1 MTVIFLYRL
10 CGTQN
15 QNTIVPTQKTD
26 SCRLE
31 KEIWVIGYLHIKLA
45 LKFNIQII
53 LLRVVVLRSIIETFV
68 SSKLKLCVGN
78 TINSYQYNV
87 L

>member
-15 QNTIVPTQKTD
+15 QNTIIPTQKTD

-45 LKFNIQII
+45 LKFNIQIT
-53 LLRVVVLRSIIETFV
+53 LFGLVMLRCNIETFV
-68 SSKLKLCVGN
+68 SSNRDFLEVMQL
-78 TINSYQYNV
+78 ILQHFQI
-87 L
+87 

>member
-15 QNTIVPTQKTD
+15 QNTIIPTQKTD

-31 KEIWVIGYLHIKLA
+31 KGDMGYWLFAYQVGIEI
-45 LKFNIQII
+45 
-53 LLRVVVLRSIIETFV
+53 
-68 SSKLKLCVGN
+68 
-78 TINSYQYNV
+78 
-87 L
+87 

>member
-15 QNTIVPTQKTD
+15 QNTIIPTQKTD

-45 LKFNIQII
+45 LKFNIQIT
-53 LLRVVVLRSIIETFV
+53 LLGLVMLRCNIETFV
-68 SSKLKLCVGN
+68 SS
-78 TINSYQYNV
+78 NV
-87 L
+87 DFFTSNAIDSITFET

>member
-15 QNTIVPTQKTD
+15 QNTIIPTQKTD

-45 LKFNIQII
+45 LKFNIQIT
-53 LLRVVVLRSIIETFV
+53 LLGLVMLRCYIETFV
-68 SSKLKLCVGN
+68 SSNIDFLQVMQL
-78 TINSYQYNV
+78 I

>member
-15 QNTIVPTQKTD
+15 QNTIIPTQKTD

-45 LKFNIQII
+45 LKFNIQIT
-53 LLRVVVLRSIIETFV
+53 LLGLVMLWLRCNIETFV
-68 SSKLKLCVGN
+68 SSNIVFLK
-78 TINSYQYNV
+78 
-87 L
+87 